1 MELNISS
8 CYNVFDNGVNRVA
21 KSLNISNLHNSEIES
36 YITHRAL
43 IIFKLDLIL
52 IEHRNSFDKDRF
64 VLFGKNALYHY
75 LFLKKGVPLD
85 SSKKMSFHDILIVLW
100 DDISAYNIPSDVL
113 THLHKGFYFNNPT
126 PLSVR
131 DEERYFQETE
141 WNPEDADRQLNR

>member
-8 CYNVFDNGVNRVA
+8 CYKVFENGISRVA

-36 YITHRAL
+36 YVSHRAL

-85 SSKKMSFHDILIVLW
+85 SSEKMTFHDILIVLW
-100 DDISAYNIPSDVL
+100 DNISSYEIPSDVL
-113 THLHKGFYFNNPT
+113 KMLHEEFRFNNPDSH
-126 PLSVR
+126 SVR
-131 DEERYFQETE
+131 DEHRSFQESE
-141 WNPEDADRQLNR
+141 WDPEFSDRRLNR